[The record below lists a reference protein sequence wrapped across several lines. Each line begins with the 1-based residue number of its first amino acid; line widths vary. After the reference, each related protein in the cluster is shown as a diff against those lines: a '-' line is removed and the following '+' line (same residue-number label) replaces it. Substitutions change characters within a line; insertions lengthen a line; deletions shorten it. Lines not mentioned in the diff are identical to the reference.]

1 MRPDGSGRGP
11 GRRAFVVGMAATFAT
26 RVAAAQPQRGP
37 LPHRIG
43 WISTETEADPFVD
56 GFREGLRRHGYV
68 GSIPVRAEDAAGS
81 KGRQVD

>member
-1 MRPDGSGRGP
+1 MRPDETGRGP
-11 GRRAFVVGMAATFAT
+11 GRRAFLVGMAATFAT

-43 WISTETEADPFVD
+43 WISTETEPDPFID

-68 GSIPVRAEDAAGS
+68 GSIPFQAEDAADLQ
-81 KGRQVD
+81 GRQVD